1 MNRRQFLFASA
12 SLVSA
17 GGIYSCIPPSHS
29 RIAARFSGSIL
40 GASHNVGHLLR
51 EGRIP
56 APTRERKVPVII
68 VGGGISGL
76 SAGWKL
82 DKAGFGEFEILELER
97 EIGGNSRFGENQV
110 SRYPWGAHYVPVPTK
125 ESRAVRELFEELGV
139 IQGYTSSGR
148 PIFEEKYLCFSP
160 QERLYIHGRW
170 QEGLLPLVGVTQR
183 DLDQYERFKEIV
195 AHYKGRKGRDGRK
208 AFSIPMELS
217 SQDKDLLALD
227 QLSFR
232 DFLRNHGFDSIPF
245 NWYMNYAC
253 RDDYGCTTADVSA
266 WAGIHYFASRDGST
280 GELEDSTV
288 LTWPEGNGWI
298 VQQLGHKLR
307 SHVTTEVLV
316 FRINCRSEKVT
327 VDIYHPKENVSTR
340 IVAQD
345 VIFACPK
352 HLVKYIISA
361 TRSLSARHLEEF
373 QYAPWLVANL
383 TLKSFPVERTGTP
396 IAWDNVIYES
406 ESLGYVVATHQ
417 SLRTHLPQTVFTY
430 YYPLA
435 GTFPAEER
443 TRLLETTWRTWAD
456 FILKDLAKPHPEIY
470 ALVSHLDIF
479 RWGHAM
485 VRPRPGFVWGEARRK
500 ATENL
505 DNLYFAHSD
514 LSGFSIFE
522 EAQYRGVLAA
532 EKVLS
537 KYRIPCSTSL

>member
-1 MNRRQFLFASA
+1 MNRRQFL
-12 SLVSA
+12 LTSA
-17 GGIYSCIPPSHS
+17 GLVCVGEICSCISH
-29 RIAARFSGSIL
+29 RHEAPFSGSIL
-40 GASHNVGHLLR
+40 GASHNIGHLLR
-51 EGRIP
+51 EGKVP
-56 APTRERKVPVII
+56 AATQERKVPVVI

-82 DKAGFGEFEILELER
+82 DKAGFGEFEILELES

-110 SRYPWGAHYVPVPTK
+110 SPYPWGAHYVPIPTK

-139 IQGYTSSGR
+139 IQGYTSSGQ
-148 PIFEEKYLCFSP
+148 PIFEEKYLCSSP

-183 DLDQYERFKEIV
+183 DLDQYERFRALV
-195 AHYKGRKGRDGRK
+195 VHYKGHRGRDGRK
-208 AFSIPMELS
+208 AFCIPMELS
-217 SQDKDLLALD
+217 SQDKELVALD
-227 QLSFR
+227 QLSFS
-232 DFLRNHGFDSIPF
+232 DFLHNEGFDSVPL

-253 RDDYGCTTADVSA
+253 RDDYGCTMADVSA
-266 WAGIHYFASRDGST
+266 WAGMHYFASRDGGA

-298 VQQLGHKLR
+298 VKQLRKKLQ
-307 SHVTTEVLV
+307 SHVTTDALV
-316 FRINCRSEKVT
+316 FLIDCAPQRVT

-340 IVAQD
+340 IVARD

-352 HLVKYIISA
+352 HLVKYIITA
-361 TRSLSARHLEEF
+361 ARSSSTQYLNEF

-383 TLKSFPVERTGTP
+383 TLKSFPVARTGTP
-396 IAWDNVIYES
+396 IAWDNVIYDS

-430 YYPLA
+430 YYPLT
-435 GTFPAEER
+435 GTSPTEER
-443 TRLLETTWRTWAD
+443 NRLLQTTWQTWAD
-456 FILKDLAKPHPEIY
+456 FILKDLSKPHPEIF
-470 ALVSHLDIF
+470 ALVSHLDVF

-485 VRPRPGFVWGEARRK
+485 VRPRPGFVWGRARRK
-500 ATENL
+500 AAENL
-505 DNLYFAHSD
+505 DHLYFAHSD

-532 EKVLS
+532 EHILG
-537 KYRIPCSTSL
+537 KYRIPFSSSL

>member
-1 MNRRQFLFASA
+1 MNRRRFLLASA
-12 SLVSA
+12 GLASM
-17 GGIYSCIPPSHS
+17 GGICSCAPHS
-29 RIAARFSGSIL
+29 WTEGPFSGSIL
-40 GASHNVGHLLR
+40 GASHNIGHLVK

-56 APTRERKVPVII
+56 TATRERKVPVVI

-82 DKAGFGEFEILELER
+82 DKAGFGEFEILELET

-110 SRYPWGAHYVPVPTK
+110 SSYPWGAHYVPIPTK
-125 ESRAVRELFEELGV
+125 ESRAVRELLQELGV
-139 IQGYTSSGR
+139 IQGYTSSGQ
-148 PIFEEKYLCFSP
+148 PVFEEKYLCFSP

-170 QEGLLPLVGVTQR
+170 QEGLIPSVGVTQR
-183 DLDQYERFKEIV
+183 DLDQYERFKDLV
-195 AHYKGRKGRDGRK
+195 AHYKGHKGRDGRK

-217 SQDKDLLALD
+217 SLDKDLLALD

-232 DFLRNHGFDSIPF
+232 DFLHNNGFDSVPF
-245 NWYMNYAC
+245 HWYMNYAC
-253 RDDYGCTTADVSA
+253 RDDYGCTSADVSA
-266 WAGIHYFASRDGST
+266 WAGIHYFASRDGGT

-298 VQQLGHKLR
+298 VKQLRHKLQ
-307 SHVTTEVLV
+307 SHVTTEALV
-316 FRINCRSEKVT
+316 FRIDCQSEKVT
-327 VDIYHPKENVSTR
+327 VEFYHPKENVSTR

-352 HLVKYIISA
+352 HLVKYIITA
-361 TRSLSARHLEEF
+361 TRSPSTQYLNEF

-383 TLKSFPVERTGTP
+383 TLKSFPIERTGTP
-396 IAWDNVIYES
+396 IAWDNVIYDS

-417 SLRTHLPQTVFTY
+417 SLRTHLSQTVFTY
-430 YYPLA
+430 YYPLTGA
-435 GTFPAEER
+435 SPAEGR
-443 TRLLETTWRTWAD
+443 NRLLETSWKTWAG
-456 FILKDLAKPHPEIY
+456 FILKDLSKPHPEIY

-500 ATENL
+500 AAENL
-505 DNLYFAHSD
+505 DHLYFAHSD

-532 EKVLS
+532 EQVLS
-537 KYRIPCSTSL
+537 KNRIPFSSSL